1 MDDEA
6 TNHFIKAVKT
16 IKINTKVKDKKRH
29 TPSTCK
35 KKKYLKAKTNKDG
48 RKLLIHG
55 DQVGDTH

>member
-16 IKINTKVKDKKRH
+16 IKINTKVKDIHHLHAKKI
-29 TPSTCK
+29 
-35 KKKYLKAKTNKDG
+35 KKYLKAKTNKDG